1 MCRLIFAT
9 IPIVETREE
18 LTLHKMQEFA
28 MASLHFWKQKIPE
41 VKLLLDDFSKL
52 CNFRLPD
59 PHQAQVAKMMES
71 RMAPCG
77 SGILPLLVCQSPR
90 WRFNKVPL
98 GIPRG
103 SGNLN
108 LGGKVFQSGRK
119 KYEDEEIGQWS
130 IDAIDLLKK

>member
-28 MASLHFWKQKIPE
+28 MASLHFWKQKISE

-52 CNFRLPD
+52 C
-59 PHQAQVAKMMES
+59 
-71 RMAPCG
+71 
-77 SGILPLLVCQSPR
+77 
-90 WRFNKVPL
+90 
-98 GIPRG
+98 
-103 SGNLN
+103 N